1 MQQIPGKKTLLALAL
16 STMLGM
22 TACGGGGSSGSED
35 TGPTVN
41 ADVVRSV
48 TPLMAQWRF
57 IQDDKL
63 TDSAALASDASGWAS
78 VNLPHTWNEKDA
90 ASTAQ
95 TTPTSKDYKRGLG
108 WYRLEF
114 DSPKAA
120 ASQWLQFDAVSVVA
134 DVWLNGEKL
143 GEHKG
148 AFAAFRFDVTGKLK
162 AGKNVLLVK
171 ADNTLA
177 LTGTD
182 RTAIAPLAGDFNLS
196 GGIYRGVSLIG
207 TRDAASIALNDL
219 GASGVYARTT
229 SVDKGQATVNVR
241 TKLTNANK
249 VDGNYTVV
257 AALLDASDRQVR
269 AVQKAVTLK
278 AGAAGEV
285 AQDVVID
292 NARLWHGMA
301 DPYLYKLV
309 VELRDAS
316 GNTLDKVV
324 QDFGIRT
331 MAFDPDKGF
340 FLNGKSVPLRGV
352 NMHQDF
358 QDKAWAISNADTDI
372 SLALIKEVGAN
383 TIRLAHYPHG
393 TYTMQQSDKLGF
405 VTWAEIP
412 FVNQALTV
420 APRGMPPGDCAKT
433 STVPKEFSDN
443 LKQQLQ
449 EMIRQHYNHAS
460 VGVWG
465 LANEIGNN
473 GICMGQDTVTP
484 LLKELHAL
492 AKQEDPGRMTT
503 EADSAEDVEGKEN
516 SQGSVFS
523 QNVLRTGG
531 ITDTWALN
539 RYFGFYFQPTP
550 APLESVL
557 TQLHARYPKLPVGI
571 SEYGAGAAVSQHTD
585 NPRGGKVCSFDMS
598 GKRRDCYQPEGH
610 AAYVHEESYRIMD
623 KPYVWGTYL
632 WNMFDFGSGIRHEGD
647 IGGTNTK
654 GLVTFDRK
662 TKKDAFFFYKAN
674 WSSEPITYIAGRRY
688 VDRAY
693 RFADV
698 KVYHNGEGVTLK
710 LNGKEIGRK
719 SAADCNKKVC
729 EFKGVV
735 LDVGSNKLVAEGQH
749 QGKSVT
755 DTVGWNL
762 AQSNADNVYIAAGQ
776 LTTGFQSSSG
786 ERFGSD
792 NFFVGGLSY
801 SNFPIDLTSPDIPN
815 IMTLSVMV
823 DGGGIVSDKRD
834 LLLYDQMR
842 VSDGMT
848 PFGYDIPLANGS
860 YAVTL
865 GFVEPLKSATVGSR
879 VFNVVANG
887 AQVIS
892 NLDVYAEAGKYR
904 TVIAPKTFAVTVSNG
919 RLNLNFKPLVGGAVV
934 SNIRIVKQ

>member
-1 MQQIPGKKTLLALAL
+1 MREIPGKKTILALAV
-16 STMLGM
+16 STLLGM
-22 TACGGGGSSGSED
+22 AACGGGGGGSGSVGVD
-35 TGPTVN
+35 GPVVN

-63 TDSAALASDASGWAS
+63 TDSAALENDGRSWAT

-143 GEHKG
+143 GQHKG
-148 AFAAFRFDVTGKLK
+148 AFAAFRFDVSGKLK

-207 TRDAASIALNDL
+207 TRDAAFIELDDFGS
-219 GASGVYARTT
+219 SGVYARTT
-229 SVDKGQATVNVR
+229 SVDNGQATVNVR
-241 TKLTNANK
+241 TKLANANK

-358 QDKAWAISNADTDI
+358 QDKAWAISNAETDL

-412 FVNQALTV
+412 YVNQSLTN
-420 APRGMPPGDCAKT
+420 ADCKITAA
-433 STVPKEFSDN
+433 VPKEFSDN
-443 LKQQLQ
+443 LKMQLQ

-460 VGVWG
+460 VGTWG
-465 LANEIGNN
+465 LANEIGNS
-473 GICMGQDTVTP
+473 GVCMGQDTVTP
-484 LLKELHAL
+484 LMKELHTL

-523 QNVLRTGG
+523 QNVMRTGG
-531 ITDTWALN
+531 MTDIWALN
-539 RYFGFYFQPTP
+539 RYFGFYFQATP

-571 SEYGAGAAVSQHTD
+571 SEYGAGAAVSQQTD
-585 NPRGGKVCSFDMS
+585 NPRGGKVCSFDLS

-654 GLVTFDRK
+654 GLVTFDRR

-674 WSSEPITYIAGRRY
+674 WSSEPVTYIAGRRY

-693 RFADV
+693 RIADI

-710 LNGKEIGRK
+710 LNGKEVGRK
-719 SAADCNKKVC
+719 TAADCNKKVC
-729 EFKGVV
+729 EFKGVT
-735 LDVGSNKLVAEGQH
+735 LDVGSNNLVAEGLH
-749 QGKSVT
+749 QGKTVT
-755 DTVGWNL
+755 DTVGWKL
-762 AQSNADNVYIAAGQ
+762 AQSNADNIYIAAGQ
-776 LTTGFQSSSG
+776 LATGFISSKG

-792 NFFVGGLSY
+792 NFFVGGLPL
-801 SNFPIDLTSPDIPN
+801 SNFPIDLTADMSEIRTMS
-815 IMTLSVMV
+815 ILVS
-823 DGGGIVSDKRD
+823 GGSSGITDTRD
-834 LLLYDQMR
+834 LMLYDQMR
-842 VSDGMT
+842 VSDGMM
-848 PFGYDIPLANGS
+848 PFAYDIPLANGN

-865 GFVEPLKSATVGSR
+865 GFVEPTRTAAVGSR
-879 VFNVVANG
+879 VFNVEAND
-887 AQVIS
+887 ATVIS
-892 NLDVYAEAGKYR
+892 NLDIFAEAGKHR
-904 TVIAPKTFAVTVSNG
+904 TIIAPRTFNVTVNNG
-919 RLNLNFKPLVGGAVV
+919 RLNLNFKPVVGGAAV